1 MRAVLWIGETLLH
14 RPEGLLALPLLVLGL
29 WFLGWV
35 ERGGRR

>member
-1 MRAVLWIGETLLH
+1 MKALIWAVETLLH

-35 ERGGRR
+35 GRR